1 VWLHVRGR
9 SFRHGSERVPGAG
22 SHREAPQVLQFRAR
36 APAMPSNDIST
47 STRASGLRRMTRGI
61 GLFLFALTGLALGA
75 LLAVIS

>member
-1 VWLHVRGR
+1 
-9 SFRHGSERVPGAG
+9 
-22 SHREAPQVLQFRAR
+22 
-36 APAMPSNDIST
+36 MPSNDIST